1 MNHDLSSR
9 ADVELVVKHPKAIK
23 KIKHDRL
30 VGI

>member
-1 MNHDLSSR
+1 MNHDLNSR
-9 ADVELVVKHPKAIK
+9 ADVELVVKAMK